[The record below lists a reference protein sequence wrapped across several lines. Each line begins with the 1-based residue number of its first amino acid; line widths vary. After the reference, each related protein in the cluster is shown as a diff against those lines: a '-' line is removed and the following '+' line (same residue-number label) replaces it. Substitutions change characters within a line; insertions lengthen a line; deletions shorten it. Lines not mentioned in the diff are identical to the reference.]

1 MKVLIFWTKLSIIAH
16 GALPCLVFS
25 LSLSPEPTYR
35 RRAGRRQSLHNQ
47 QERPAGLCAPSQRRG
62 HQACCHALRYGY
74 NSVLPRKPPWKK
86 KRMKERKKGLRP
98 HPPTQLMATVPTP
111 HGLFCLGRKIVEMFS
126 RFPCLQNGLMFI
138 VLWRMICWPEV
149 AKAIWPLWINDTT
162 AALVQ
167 IVAT

>member
-1 MKVLIFWTKLSIIAH
+1 MKVTIFWTKLCIIAH

-35 RRAGRRQSLHNQ
+35 RRAGGSHCITSKRGL
-47 QERPAGLCAPSQRRG
+47 PAFV
-62 HQACCHALRYGY
+62 HQASAEAIKLAVTRSDTATTACCLESRHE
-74 NSVLPRKPPWKK
+74 K

-111 HGLFCLGRKIVEMFS
+111 HGLFCLGRKIVEIFS

-138 VLWRMICWPEV
+138 VIGGLMTYDLLARGGKSHLAFM
-149 AKAIWPLWINDTT
+149 N
-162 AALVQ
+162 
-167 IVAT
+167 